1 MVPALI
7 AAGVG
12 LAQLGGN
19 LYSSYADRQQK
30 EKAAKALQNSMAAS
44 NLEYDRMMGDIKDY
58 YAKRG
63 SLGSYEDAMGYKQS
77 VSGYDPNSFVYTPD
91 KTFDETF
98 AKTRDDFINPYYSQ
112 IISDMTDQVQHS
124 AAGAG
129 LGRGSGAAAA
139 IAKAVAEKDN
149 ELYKEAQQMYQDE
162 RNFQYTKYNDAIRN
176 AQERLNQLRAATD
189 TKITMQGNL
198 ANDYYSAMDAQQA
211 DLLKARQDKLGTA
224 ATYSSAMAGIY

>member
-19 LYSSYADRQQK
+19 LYSSYADREQK
-30 EKAAKALQNSMAAS
+30 DKAAKALQNGMAAS
-44 NLEYDRMMGDIKDY
+44 NLEYDRMMGDIQDY

-63 SLGSYEDAMGYKQS
+63 SLGNYEDAMGYKQS
-77 VSGYDPNSFVYTPD
+77 VANYDPNNFVYTPD

-98 AKTRDDFINPYYSQ
+98 TQTRDNFINPYYAQ
-112 IISDMTDQVQHS
+112 IIGDMTEQVQHS

>member
-1 MVPALI
+1 MLPAII

-12 LAQLGGN
+12 LSQLGGN
-19 LYSSYADRQQK
+19 LYSSYADRKQK
-30 EKAAKALQNSMAAS
+30 DKAAEALQNGMGAS
-44 NLEYDRMMGDIKDY
+44 NLEYDRMMRDIDDY
-58 YAKRG
+58 YARRG
-63 SLGSYEDAMGYKQS
+63 SLGSYDDVMGYKKS
-77 VSGYDPNSFVYTPD
+77 INGYNPQDFVYTPEQ
-91 KTFDETF
+91 TFDETF
-98 AKTRDDFINPYYSQ
+98 TKTRDDFINPYYDQ
-112 IISDMTDQVQHS
+112 IIGDTTEQVQHS

-162 RNFQYTKYNDAIRN
+162 RDFQYNKYQDAIKN

-189 TKITMQGNL
+189 TKISMQGNL
-198 ANDYYSAMDAQQA
+198 ANDYYAAMDAQQA
-211 DLLKARQDKLGTA
+211 DLLRARQDKLGTM

>member
-63 SLGSYEDAMGYKQS
+63 SLGNYEDAMGYKQTINN
-77 VSGYDPNSFVYTPD
+77 YDPNNFVYTPD

-98 AKTRDDFINPYYSQ
+98 TKTRDDFINPYYSQ
-112 IISDMTDQVQHS
+112 VIGDMTEQVQHS

-162 RNFQYTKYNDAIRN
+162 RNFQYTKYNDAIKN

>member
-30 EKAAKALQNSMAAS
+30 EKAAKALQNGMAAS

-63 SLGSYEDAMGYKQS
+63 SLGNYEDAMGYKQS
-77 VSGYDPNSFVYTPD
+77 VANYDPNNFVYTPE

-98 AKTRDDFINPYYSQ
+98 TKTRDDFINPYYSQ
-112 IISDMTDQVQHS
+112 VIGDMTEQVQHS

>member
-19 LYSSYADRQQK
+19 LYSSYADREQK
-30 EKAAKALQNSMAAS
+30 DKAAKALQNSMAAS

-63 SLGSYEDAMGYKQS
+63 SLGNYEDAMGYKQS
-77 VSGYDPNSFVYTPD
+77 VANYDPNNFVYTPD

-98 AKTRDDFINPYYSQ
+98 TKTRDDFINPYYSQ
-112 IISDMTDQVQHS
+112 IIGDMTDQVQHS

-162 RNFQYTKYNDAIRN
+162 RNFEYTKYNDAIKN

>member
-1 MVPALI
+1 ML
-7 AAGVG
+7 
-12 LAQLGGN
+12 
-19 LYSSYADRQQK
+19 R
-30 EKAAKALQNSMAAS
+30 
-44 NLEYDRMMGDIKDY
+44 DIDDY
-58 YAKRG
+58 YARRG
-63 SLGSYEDAMGYKQS
+63 SLGSYGDAMGYKKSIDSYNPQ
-77 VSGYDPNSFVYTPD
+77 DFVYTPQQ
-91 KTFDETF
+91 TFDETF
-98 AKTRDDFINPYYSQ
+98 TKTRDDFINPYYDQ
-112 IISDMTDQVQHS
+112 IIGDTTEQVQHS

-189 TKITMQGNL
+189 TKISMQGNL
-198 ANDYYSAMDAQQA
+198 ANDYYAAMDAQQA
-211 DLLKARQDKLGTA
+211 DLLRARQDKLDTM

>member
-1 MVPALI
+1 M
-7 AAGVG
+7 
-12 LAQLGGN
+12 AQLGGN
-19 LYSSYADRQQK
+19 LYSSYADREQK
-30 EKAAKALQNSMAAS
+30 DKAAKALQNSMAAS

-63 SLGSYEDAMGYKQS
+63 SLGNYEDAMGYKQS
-77 VSGYDPNSFVYTPD
+77 VANYDPNNFVYTPD

-98 AKTRDDFINPYYSQ
+98 TKTRDDFINPYYSQ
-112 IISDMTDQVQHS
+112 IIGDMTDQVQHS

-198 ANDYYSAMDAQQA
+198 ANDYYAAMDAQQA

>member
-19 LYSSYADRQQK
+19 LYSSYADREQK
-30 EKAAKALQNSMAAS
+30 DKAAKALQNSMAAS

-63 SLGSYEDAMGYKQS
+63 SLGNYEDAMGYKQS
-77 VSGYDPNSFVYTPD
+77 IAGYDPNSFVYTPD

-98 AKTRDDFINPYYSQ
+98 TKTRDDFINPYYSQ
-112 IISDMTDQVQHS
+112 IIGDMTDQVQHS

-162 RNFQYTKYNDAIRN
+162 RNFEYTKYNDAIKN

>member
-1 MVPALI
+1 M
-7 AAGVG
+7 G
-12 LAQLGGN
+12 
-19 LYSSYADRQQK
+19 
-30 EKAAKALQNSMAAS
+30 AS
-44 NLEYDRMMGDIKDY
+44 NLEYDRMMRDIDDY
-58 YAKRG
+58 YARRG
-63 SLGSYEDAMGYKQS
+63 SLGSYDDVMGYKQS
-77 VSGYDPNSFVYTPD
+77 VASYNPQDFVYTPQ

-98 AKTRDDFINPYYSQ
+98 TKTRDDFINPYYDQ
-112 IISDMTDQVQHS
+112 IIGDTTEQVQHS

-189 TKITMQGNL
+189 TKISMQGNL
-198 ANDYYSAMDAQQA
+198 ANDYFSAMDAQQA
-211 DLLKARQDKLGTA
+211 DLLRARQDKLGTM

>member
-30 EKAAKALQNSMAAS
+30 EKAAKALQNGMAAS
-44 NLEYDRMMGDIKDY
+44 NLEYDRMMGDIRDY

-63 SLGSYEDAMGYKQS
+63 SLGNYEDAMGYKQS
-77 VSGYDPNSFVYTPD
+77 VANYDPNNFVYTPE

-98 AKTRDDFINPYYSQ
+98 TKTRDDFINPYYSQ
-112 IISDMTDQVQHS
+112 VIGDMTDQVQHS

>member
-30 EKAAKALQNSMAAS
+30 EKAAKALQNGMAAS
-44 NLEYDRMMGDIKDY
+44 NLEYDRMMSDIKDY

-63 SLGSYEDAMGYKQS
+63 SLGAYEDAMGYKQS
-77 VSGYDPNSFVYTPD
+77 VANYDPNNFVYTPD

-98 AKTRDDFINPYYSQ
+98 TKTRDDFINPYYSQ
-112 IISDMTDQVQHS
+112 VIGDMTEQVQHS